1 VFSEQQGNK
10 VNYFSW
16 KQRMLQPEDTLQA
29 ILIPLVH
36 LRDEENE
43 DQTDTLMFV

>member
-1 VFSEQQGNK
+1 
-10 VNYFSW
+10 
-16 KQRMLQPEDTLQA
+16 MLQPEDTLQA